1 MKNFKFEQIR
11 VITVLSL
18 LILVFHFFIMFL
30 GNYPGGNYGMVPFIL
45 IIGLPIYIIFL
56 IVVLFFL
63 NLFKLNLS
71 PLKVALLYTII
82 YLLFF
87 SIDEGL
93 SDQAMIELFVY
104 PSIISL
110 IGFLAVNYLISEK
123 D

>member
-1 MKNFKFEQIR
+1 MKNFKFKQII
-11 VITVLSL
+11 VLIILSL

-56 IVVLFFL
+56 IVVLFLL
-63 NLFKLNLS
+63 NFFRIILS
-71 PLKVALLYTII
+71 PQKVAILYTFIF
-82 YLLFF
+82 LLFF